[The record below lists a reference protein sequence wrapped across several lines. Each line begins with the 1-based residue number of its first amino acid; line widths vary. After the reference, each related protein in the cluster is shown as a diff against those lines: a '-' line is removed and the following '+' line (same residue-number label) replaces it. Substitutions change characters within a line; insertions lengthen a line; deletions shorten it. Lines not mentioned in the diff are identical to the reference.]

1 MISDYINY
9 LRGYIDSLDKEELEN
24 YINKLSNSNYYMSKF
39 IYSRILT
46 SNTYPIKQNIDRNN
60 WIISLCKKRLEEEYN
75 ENR

>member
-9 LRGYIDSLDKEELEN
+9 LRSYIDSLDKEELEN

-60 WIISLCKKRLEEEYN
+60 WIVSFCKKRLEEGYN